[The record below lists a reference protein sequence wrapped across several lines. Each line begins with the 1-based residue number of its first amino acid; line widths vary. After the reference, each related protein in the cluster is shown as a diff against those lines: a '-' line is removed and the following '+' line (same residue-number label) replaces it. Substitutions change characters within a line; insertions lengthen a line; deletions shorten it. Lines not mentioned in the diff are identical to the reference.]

1 MNVDVAN
8 ITIGGG
14 CQTIKRSQDMKVDVT
29 DKTIGA
35 GLSLAQPRTFSLH
48 ENDTAHNF

>member
-8 ITIGGG
+8 KTIGGG
-14 CQTIKRSQDMKVDVT
+14 CHAIRRFQDMKVDVT

-35 GLSLAQPRTFSLH
+35 GLSLAQPPTLSLR
-48 ENDTAHNF
+48 ENNTAHNF

>member
-8 ITIGGG
+8 KTIGGQ
-14 CQTIKRSQDMKVDVT
+14 CHAIRRFQDVKVDVT

-35 GLSLAQPRTFSLH
+35 GLSLAQPRTFSLR
-48 ENDTAHNF
+48 ENNSAHNF